1 MKRKNAAAVALG
13 KRGGKVKSDAKAAAA
28 RANGKLGGRP
38 ISKPIGQLKDTVK
51 VLLLALAL
59 LTLTACAYK
68 NPTAPTTPPDGP
80 QAGVPAR
87 IELGVVAG
95 VGTFGGTATINV
107 RVIDG
112 WATALPDQ
120 TVTVTASAGELS
132 AGGVVTD
139 AKGMARVTIT
149 GPVGPTI
156 TIVAAAGAVT
166 QKTLVAL
173 QQVTP

>member
-1 MKRKNAAAVALG
+1 MPSFTLYDLNPEFWQRVQ
-13 KRGGKVKSDAKAAAA
+13 AKAAAE
-28 RANGKLGGRP
+28 G
-38 ISKPIGQLKDTVK
+38 STVK
-51 VLLLALAL
+51 AVILRLLAAWLAAVIVL
-59 LTLTACAYK
+59 SVTGCAYK

-139 AKGMARVTIT
+139 AKGMGRVTLT
-149 GPVGPTI
+149 GPAGPTI

>member
-1 MKRKNAAAVALG
+1 MPSFTLYDLNPEFWQRVQ
-13 KRGGKVKSDAKAAAA
+13 AKAAAE
-28 RANGKLGGRP
+28 G
-38 ISKPIGQLKDTVK
+38 STVK
-51 VLLLALAL
+51 AVILRLLAAWLAAMVL
-59 LTLTACAYK
+59 ISVTGCAYK
-68 NPTAPTTPPDGP
+68 NPTAPTMPPDGP

-95 VGTFGGTATINV
+95 VGAFGGTATINV

-132 AGGVVTD
+132 ASSVVTD
-139 AKGMARVTIT
+139 AKGMGRVTIT

-156 TIVAAAGAVT
+156 TIVAAAGAVS

-173 QQVTP
+173 QAKPDGPPQ